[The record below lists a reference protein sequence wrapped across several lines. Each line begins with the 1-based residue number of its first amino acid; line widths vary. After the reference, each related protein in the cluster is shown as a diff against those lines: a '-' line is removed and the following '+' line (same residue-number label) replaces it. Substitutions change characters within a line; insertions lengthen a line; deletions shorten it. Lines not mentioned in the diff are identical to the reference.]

1 MGHACDNDDSRQMN
15 MEQLL
20 LHLIGDYITQTNWM
34 ATEKARNTLA
44 AIAHALVYALPFLL
58 IGSKVAVILILLS
71 HFLVDRFSLARFVA
85 YAKNKV
91 TEPSLRWDDCKATG
105 YPPETPIWLS
115 NCLLIVVD
123 NTLHISSNYLVLS
136 VLA

>member
-1 MGHACDNDDSRQMN
+1 MGLRMDTYDSKQMK

-20 LHLIGDYITQTNWM
+20 LHLIGDYITQTDWM

-44 AIAHALVYALPFLL
+44 ATVHALIYALPFLL
-58 IGSKVAVILILLS
+58 IGSTLAVILILLS
-71 HFLVDRFSLARFVA
+71 HFLVDRFNLARFVA

-91 TEPSLRWDDCKATG
+91 TQPSLQWDECKATG

-115 NCLLIVVD
+115 NSLLIVVD

-136 VLA
+136 MLT